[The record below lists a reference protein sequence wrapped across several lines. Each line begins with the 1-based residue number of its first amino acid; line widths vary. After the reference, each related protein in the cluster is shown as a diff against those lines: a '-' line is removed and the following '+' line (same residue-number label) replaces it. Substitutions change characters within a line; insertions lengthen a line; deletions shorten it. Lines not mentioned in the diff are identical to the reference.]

1 MYICEAFIPI
11 IVFIWSLPYMY
22 LKMDNKI
29 IILIVSL
36 ITMAELT
43 VSGIKMIY
51 VHIVIIIFVPK
62 KLSGKIFISVKN
74 ALSINKKSQGHIL
87 KRQLPEHAIIF
98 KIFSN
103 RILRTHITDT

>member
-1 MYICEAFIPI
+1 MCPQ
-11 IVFIWSLPYMY
+11 
-22 LKMDNKI
+22 MDDKI
-29 IILIVSL
+29 KILIVSH

-43 VSGIKMIY
+43 VGGIKMIY

-87 KRQLPEHAIIF
+87 KRQLPEHAIVFIIRF
-98 KIFSN
+98 YQIEFF
-103 RILRTHITDT
+103 LLTLLTHTKENPYKFAMKTP